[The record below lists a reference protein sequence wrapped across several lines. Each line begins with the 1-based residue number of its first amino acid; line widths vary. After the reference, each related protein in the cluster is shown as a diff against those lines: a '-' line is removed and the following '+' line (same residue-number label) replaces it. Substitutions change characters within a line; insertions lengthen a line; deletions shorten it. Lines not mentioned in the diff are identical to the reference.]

1 MDTVTFRVPT
11 ITCEHCVKTIQR
23 VVKEEVAG
31 VGDITGDPEVK
42 QVTIPYAPP
51 ATLDQIVAV
60 MTEWGY
66 APER

>member
-1 MDTVTFRVPT
+1 MDSVTFHVPT

-23 VVKEEVAG
+23 VVKEEVPG
-31 VGDITGDPEVK
+31 VEEITGDPATR
-42 QVTIPYAPP
+42 QVTIAFGPP
-51 ATLDQIVAV
+51 ASIDRIAEV